1 MRNVSITLWL
11 LLLFQLFLLIG
22 AVLLQRYLSKR
33 ESRWPGLV
41 LPGMTSLYALAMAL
55 SATVSDGG
63 FPGDRPWPPSCC
75 ATSPPWI
82 LLTIYALCRE
92 KLRKRNELEKMNI
105 HDL

>member
-63 FPGDRPWPPSCC
+63 FPWGPALAAFLLCNIP
-75 ATSPPWI
+75 TVI